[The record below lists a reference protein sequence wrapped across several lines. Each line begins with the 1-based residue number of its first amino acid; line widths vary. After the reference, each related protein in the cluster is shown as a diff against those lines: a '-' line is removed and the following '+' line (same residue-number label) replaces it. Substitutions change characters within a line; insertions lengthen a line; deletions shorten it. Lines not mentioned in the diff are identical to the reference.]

1 MATRERP
8 SSEVGGGR
16 AAELRGSRL
25 TTSLGLSLATPLTVS
40 RSEREERKSP
50 WPPRRGLG
58 KGGTAPCVVT
68 LCEHV
73 RRRPG
78 REDALGEPRSPL
90 TPAAMM
96 AGPGRTTRR
105 SLGLRARGRFLS
117 RVIPPRTNFN
127 QAPPPGRWRHLR
139 RSSAFQQLP
148 EPSPPPHLFAGFAA
162 AGPAPTGAA
171 VSTAPAPAGRPS
183 HASAEPCRKCSR
195 LPLPP
200 RRAPGLSSR
209 ALFRKVLWGGT
220 LWLRTPERKLL
231 S

>member
-1 MATRERP
+1 M
-8 SSEVGGGR
+8 
-16 AAELRGSRL
+16 
-25 TTSLGLSLATPLTVS
+25 
-40 RSEREERKSP
+40 K
-50 WPPRRGLG
+50 
-58 KGGTAPCVVT
+58 
-68 LCEHV
+68 HV

-78 REDALGEPRSPL
+78 REDAPGKPRSPL

-96 AGPGRTTRR
+96 AGPGEGGGTTRR
-105 SLGLRARGRFLS
+105 SLGLRAVGRFLG

-148 EPSPPPHLFAGFAA
+148 EPSPPP
-162 AGPAPTGAA
+162 P
-171 VSTAPAPAGRPS
+171 
-183 HASAEPCRKCSR
+183 

-200 RRAPGLSSR
+200 TLRRLCSCGPRPYGRRSPDCACACREVKPRLCGALPEVFSSSSSPRPARGLSSR
-209 ALFRKVLWGGT
+209 ALFRKVLRGGT